1 MFEFFR
7 NTSLDATQLSILAT
21 QAQRQFNLNQFGGSL
36 GGALEKDKTF
46 FFVDYEAKR
55 QVHGQPFIGLM
66 PTPAMISGDFTLDPL
81 GGTRG
86 VNLYNNNLVF
96 PNLVNPYI
104 AAISFNATEPGI
116 RFPPIPTAV
125 LSQRALPAIRFQPG
139 IFRLA

>member
-1 MFEFFR
+1 MR
-7 NTSLDATQLSILAT
+7 
-21 QAQRQFNLNQFGGSL
+21 
-36 GGALEKDKTF
+36 
-46 FFVDYEAKR
+46 
-55 QVHGQPFIGLM
+55 GQPFIGLV

-86 VNLYNNNLVF
+86 VNLEKHKLYFLTS
-96 PNLVNPYI
+96 LTLT